1 MFFQRGEEEEKNW
14 NETRWKKKENRDFLL
29 LTENSRV
36 EAATGERNEQKYE
49 NENDR
54 LKISKTISLKL
65 LDRREESRTTPE
77 ETDNVLEEGADK
89 IRGIEQEVNSGERA
103 KDGRRRS
110 RNL

>member
-1 MFFQRGEEEEKNW
+1 MKKRRRTG
-14 NETRWKKKENRDFLL
+14 TRRDGKRRRIEIPSF
-29 LTENSRV
+29 ENSRV